1 MLSDKINRLPISR
14 VDSPSINSF
23 EEQNAVIL
31 INKQGNI
38 LSFEHSR
45 RNSGAVTNRDRSE
58 SSTAQPSIPIAY
70 SPKNDPAEVEV
81 ERRRAELAALA
92 RAAEARAKEA
102 EEQCEQAEGRLEQEL
117 KERLLA
123 EQRLRELE
131 ENRLRK
137 QQAAIPIE
145 APQPRTASW
154 AQPGTEAR
162 LKESE
167 TRAKE
172 SQAWAKGAETEIQ
185 SLRAKLAEAEQK
197 RAKTEALA
205 QASGDKARQLESQA
219 DATRAALAE
228 ANRKKA
234 EAEATARIMEE
245 KARAMESLLA
255 EAESVGRHATEKY
268 QTVEFELQAE
278 AKQRAAAEQK
288 LKEFEDEL
296 GSYLELDWSKDE
308 PDLSR
313 AVVVRQNGGTEEAVA
328 QFQAQFHA
336 QVEAERRARR
346 EAEGARSTL
355 EFRMREMEKALRIAE
370 ENNRQIAAL
379 NLAKS
384 ADDEQTYTV
393 KKRKGFKYEF
403 KFIGYG
409 MAIALLLVALTVLI
423 AMVSLQM

>member
-1 MLSDKINRLPISR
+1 MLMLSDKINRLPISR
-14 VDSPSINSF
+14 VDSPPINSF
-23 EEQNAVIL
+23 DEQSAVIL

-58 SSTAQPSIPIAY
+58 NLTAQPSKPIAY
-70 SPKNDPAEVEV
+70 NLNNVPAEV
-81 ERRRAELAALA
+81 ERRREELAALA
-92 RAAEARAKEA
+92 RTAEARAKEA
-102 EEQCEQAEGRLEQEL
+102 EEKCEQAEGRLEQEL

-137 QQAAIPIE
+137 QQTAIPIE
-145 APQPRTASW
+145 AQQPRTAAW
-154 AQPGTEAR
+154 AQPGAEAR
-162 LKESE
+162 MKEAES
-167 TRAKE
+167 RAKG
-172 SQAWAKGAETEIQ
+172 SETEIQ
-185 SLRAKLAEAEQK
+185 SLRAKLMEAEQR
-197 RAKTEALA
+197 RAKAEAVA
-205 QASGDKARQLESQA
+205 QSAVDKARELGSQA
-219 DATRAALAE
+219 ETARAALAGT
-228 ANRKKA
+228 NRRMA
-234 EAEATARIMEE
+234 EAEAAARIAEE
-245 KARAMESLLA
+245 KARTIESIIVEA
-255 EAESVGRHATEKY
+255 EAAGRQATERY
-268 QTVEFELQAE
+268 QNVEAELQYE

-313 AVVVRQNGGTEEAVA
+313 AVVMRQNAGADEAA
-328 QFQAQFHA
+328 AQFHA

-346 EAEGARSTL
+346 EAEDARAAL
-355 EFRMREMEKALRIAE
+355 EFKMREMEKALRIAE

-384 ADDEQTYTV
+384 ADEDQTYTV
-393 KKRKGFKYEF
+393 KKRKGSKHEL

-409 MAIALLLVALTVLI
+409 MAIALLLVALIGLVATVF
-423 AMVSLQM
+423 LQM

>member
-14 VDSPSINSF
+14 VDSPPINSYD
-23 EEQNAVIL
+23 EQSAVIL

-58 SSTAQPSIPIAY
+58 NSTAQPSKPIAY
-70 SPKNDPAEVEV
+70 NPNNVPAEA
-81 ERRRAELAALA
+81 ERRREELAALA
-92 RAAEARAKEA
+92 RAAEVRAKEA
-102 EEQCEQAEGRLEQEL
+102 EEKCEQAEGRLEQEL

-131 ENRLRK
+131 ENRQRNL
-137 QQAAIPIE
+137 QTAIPIE
-145 APQPRTASW
+145 APQPRTAAW

-162 LKESE
+162 MKEAE
-167 TRAKE
+167 ARAKGIE
-172 SQAWAKGAETEIQ
+172 SWAKEAETEIQ
-185 SLRAKLAEAEQK
+185 SLKAKLMEAEQR
-197 RAKTEALA
+197 RAKAESIA
-205 QASGDKARQLESQA
+205 QSAVDKARELESQA
-219 DATRAALAE
+219 GTARAALVE
-228 ANRKKA
+228 TNRKMA
-234 EAEATARIMEE
+234 EAEATARIAEE
-245 KARAMESLLA
+245 KARTIESIIVEA
-255 EAESVGRHATEKY
+255 EAAGRQATERY
-268 QTVEFELQAE
+268 QNVEAELQYE
-278 AKQRAAAEQK
+278 AKQREAAEQK

-313 AVVVRQNGGTEEAVA
+313 AIALRQNAGADEAA
-328 QFQAQFHA
+328 AQFHA

-346 EAEGARSTL
+346 DAEEARAAL
-355 EFRMREMEKALRIAE
+355 EFKMREMDKALRIAE

-384 ADDEQTYTV
+384 VDEDQTYTV
-393 KKRKGFKYEF
+393 KKRKGSKYEL

-409 MAIALLLVALTVLI
+409 IAIALLLVALIGLVATVF
-423 AMVSLQM
+423 LQM

>member
-14 VDSPSINSF
+14 VDSPPINSF
-23 EEQNAVIL
+23 DEQSAVIL

-58 SSTAQPSIPIAY
+58 NSTAQPSKPIAY
-70 SPKNDPAEVEV
+70 NLNNDTPEA
-81 ERRRAELAALA
+81 ERRREELAALA

-102 EEQCEQAEGRLEQEL
+102 EQKCEQAEGRLEQEL

-131 ENRLRK
+131 ENRKRK
-137 QQAAIPIE
+137 MQTAIPVE
-145 APQPRTASW
+145 APQPRTAAW

-162 LKESE
+162 MKEAE
-167 TRAKE
+167 GRAKGIE
-172 SQAWAKGAETEIQ
+172 SWAKEAETEIQ
-185 SLRAKLAEAEQK
+185 SLRAKLIEAEQR
-197 RAKTEALA
+197 RAKAEARA
-205 QASGDKARQLESQA
+205 QAAVDKARELESLA
-219 DATRAALAE
+219 ETARGALAE
-228 ANRKKA
+228 TNRKLAESEAAARIADEKA
-234 EAEATARIMEE
+234 RTIESIIVEAEAAGRQATERYQNV
-245 KARAMESLLA
+245 
-255 EAESVGRHATEKY
+255 EAE
-268 QTVEFELQAE
+268 LQYE

-313 AVVVRQNGGTEEAVA
+313 AIAVRQNAGADEAA
-328 QFQAQFHA
+328 AQFHA

-346 EAEGARSTL
+346 EAEEARAAL
-355 EFRMREMEKALRIAE
+355 EFKMREMEKALRIAE

-384 ADDEQTYTV
+384 VDEDQTYTV
-393 KKRKGFKYEF
+393 KKRKGSKNELRFMA
-403 KFIGYG
+403 YG
-409 MAIALLLVALTVLI
+409 IAIALLLVTLIGLVATVF
-423 AMVSLQM
+423 LQM

>member
-14 VDSPSINSF
+14 VDSPPINSF
-23 EEQNAVIL
+23 DEQNAVIL

-58 SSTAQPSIPIAY
+58 TSTAQPSKPIAY
-70 SPKNDPAEVEV
+70 SLKNDPADVEV

-102 EEQCEQAEGRLEQEL
+102 EERCEQAEGKLEQEL

-131 ENRLRK
+131 EDRLRK
-137 QQAAIPIE
+137 LQAGIPIE

-162 LKESE
+162 LKEAE
-167 TRAKE
+167 MRAKE
-172 SQAWAKGAETEIQ
+172 SQAWAKGAETEVQ
-185 SLRAKLAEAEQK
+185 SLRAKLAESEQK
-197 RAKTEALA
+197 RARTEALA
-205 QASGDKARQLESQA
+205 QVAADKSRQLEAQA
-219 DATRAALAE
+219 ETARAALAE
-228 ANRKKA
+228 ANRRTA

-255 EAESVGRHATEKY
+255 EAEAVGRHATEKY
-268 QTVEFELQAE
+268 QTVEAELQSE
-278 AKQRAAAEQK
+278 AKYRAAAEHK

-313 AVVVRQNGGTEEAVA
+313 AVVVRQNGGTEEVA
-328 QFQAQFHA
+328 AQFHA

-346 EAEGARSTL
+346 EAEDARSTL
-355 EFRMREMEKALRIAE
+355 EFRMRDMEKALRIAE
-370 ENNRQIAAL
+370 ENNRQIAAF

-384 ADDEQTYTV
+384 ADDDQTYTV

-403 KFIGYG
+403 KFFGYG
-409 MAIALLLVALTVLI
+409 MAVALLLVALTVLI